1 MPRRL
6 PRSVRAAE
14 IDAMSSA
21 DGQTRTFRV
30 TPEEI
35 SAADA
40 WIEDVGRRWGIA
52 ERTAFGARICVA
64 EIAANVLEHGASRA
78 RSVELGV
85 TLRRRGAGLD
95 LEIRDSGPPF
105 DPTAVTERPLP
116 ETIEDAE
123 IGGLGLRLIRSYA
136 SAMTYRHDGVC
147 NHLRLHL
154 PASA

>member
-1 MPRRL
+1 MD
-6 PRSVRAAE
+6 
-14 IDAMSSA
+14 IA
-21 DGQTRTFRV
+21 DGQTRVFPV
-30 TPEEI
+30 TAQEI
-35 SAADA
+35 AATDE
-40 WIEDVGRRWGIA
+40 WLEQIGKRWGIP
-52 ERTAFGARICVA
+52 ERTAFGVRICVA
-64 EIAANVLEHGASRA
+64 EIAANVLEQGAAGR

-123 IGGLGLRLIRSYA
+123 IGGVGLRLIRSYA